1 VTLPADRVSPLGP
14 DKRYTGAMTSTPAP
28 YPTKVR
34 SPRGAVV
41 TEVDWSDARTTRH
54 PHHILRGLCPCA
66 KCQGHDHGIRW
77 VEAVEAASSLMLELN
92 HIEQVGNYA
101 VGLTWADGHSGGIYT
116 FEYLRELGRLET
128 WPLENLRA
136 YRPRQ

>member
-1 VTLPADRVSPLGP
+1 
-14 DKRYTGAMTSTPAP
+14 MTSPRAP

-41 TEVDWSDARTTRH
+41 TEVDWSDGVATRH
-54 PHHILRGLCPCA
+54 PHYILRGLCPCA

-77 VEAVEAASSLMLELN
+77 IEAAETASSLMLELS
-92 HIEQVGNYA
+92 HLEQVGNYA

-116 FEYLRELGRLET
+116 FEYLRELGRLEA
-128 WPLENLRA
+128 WPLDRLRA
-136 YRPRQ
+136 YRPRG

>member
-1 VTLPADRVSPLGP
+1 MGSPECP
-14 DKRYTGAMTSTPAP
+14 DKRYTGRMTANRAP

-41 TEVDWSDARTTRH
+41 TEVDWSDGTATRH
-54 PHHILRGLCPCA
+54 PHQILRGLCPCA

-77 VEAVEAASSLMLELN
+77 VEEVERASQLQLELS

-101 VGLTWADGHSGGIYT
+101 VGLTWGDGHSGGIYT
-116 FEYLRELGRLET
+116 FEYLRELARLDG
-128 WPLENLRA
+128 WPTDRLRA